1 MDKELRLR
9 EVIED
14 YLKVIE
20 DYLKVKDEKVKVIAE
35 VAWNRGY
42 NTKELYNELEMN
54 GITDA
59 DKLEVF
65 KAFSALAKF
74 EEVV

>member
-1 MDKELRLR
+1 MEKELRLR

-14 YLKVIE
+14 YMKVREEKLK
-20 DYLKVKDEKVKVIAE
+20 LIAE

-42 NTKELYNELEMN
+42 TTKKMYNELEMN
-54 GITDA
+54 GITDE
-59 DKLEVF
+59 DKLVVF